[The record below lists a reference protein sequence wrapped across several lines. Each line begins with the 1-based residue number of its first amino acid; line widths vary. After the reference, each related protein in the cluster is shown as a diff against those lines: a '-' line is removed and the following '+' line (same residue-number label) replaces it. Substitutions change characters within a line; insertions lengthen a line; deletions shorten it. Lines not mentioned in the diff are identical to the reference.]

1 MTELVQWQG
10 KQLDLIR
17 RTVAKD
23 CDRDSKGTDLHL
35 GEFDLFIENCKAL
48 KLSPL
53 RRQIYAFVFHK
64 DDPAKRQ
71 LTIVTSIN
79 GYRSIAERTGNYRPG
94 PTETVLSNSAA
105 DALTNPIGISHA
117 TATVYK
123 FSHGAW
129 HEVTETAYWSEFAP
143 IKEIWENRQP
153 TGRHHLDPKKDN
165 WRRMPRVMLEKCAE
179 AKALRRAWP
188 DDFAGVYTEDEMDRA
203 HTIDLTAT
211 ELADEAAAEAKM
223 ALVGGKDALT
233 VMWDHGARLELVP
246 AGRFCDAALAWA
258 KANDRT
264 STEIDIWWNTNLPA
278 RTAYKARHG
287 AEYLEFQKEWQAVK
301 NRVESE
307 EANQDTPALEAAE

>member
-1 MTELVQWQG
+1 MTEFVQWQG

-23 CDRDSKGTDLHL
+23 CNPA
-35 GEFDLFIENCKAL
+35 EFDQFIHICKHARL
-48 KLSPL
+48 DPL
-53 RRQIYAFVFHK
+53 RRQIYCFVFHK
-64 DDPAKRQ
+64 NDDAKRQ
-71 LTIVTSIN
+71 MTVVTSIG
-79 GYRSIAERTGNYRPG
+79 GYRSIAERTGTYRPDG
-94 PTETVLSNSAA
+94 QAPRYDRCPSNER
-105 DALTNPIGISHA
+105 TNPLGIERCEV
-117 TATVYK
+117 TVYK
-123 FSHGAW
+123 HSHGEWHPVVGEAW
-129 HEVTETAYWSEFAP
+129 WDEYVPLFNG
-143 IKEIWENRQP
+143 EIDKKK
-153 TGRHHLDPKKDN
+153 TGWVK
-165 WRRMPRVMLEKCAE
+165 MPRIMIAKCAE
-179 AKALRRAWP
+179 ANALRKAWP
-188 DDFAGVYTEDEMDRA
+188 DDFAALVTEEEIDRA
-203 HTIDLTAT
+203 HSLNMTAS
-211 ELADEAAAEAKM
+211 ELADDAAAEAKM

-301 NRVESE
+301 NCVESE